1 MARGEPDETRAYARL
16 PGLDIAVLHRAA
28 HGKDGEQV
36 VVALRAAPSF
46 GALGRPTIGAA
57 ADPLMLWMGL
67 TQAVWATW
75 LGCLAA
81 ATRPPWLTRDE

>member
-1 MARGEPDETRAYARL
+1 MTVNGGPDETRAFARL
-16 PGLDIAVLHRAA
+16 PGLDIAVLHRGA
-28 HGKDGEQV
+28 HGNEGEQV

-46 GALGRPTIGAA
+46 GVLGRPVGA
-57 ADPLMLWMGL
+57 ADPLLLWMGL

-81 ATRPPWLTRDE
+81 ATRPPWLTRGE